1 MTAAIIL
8 AISILVLIGYLFDVT
23 APKTRIPTVILLL
36 VLGILLR
43 QGAIWFGLEIP
54 DLSGVL
60 PILGTFGLILIVL
73 EGALDLELSKEK
85 LPMIRKAFF
94 VATIPVF
101 VMTLLLGAGL
111 HYYLGYDVRVSLL
124 NSVPFAIISS
134 AIAIPTVSSMP
145 SSFKAF
151 VTYESSLSDIIGVI
165 VFNFLV
171 LNETFGMST
180 FLSFGGQLLTIILI
194 SFLASALLSF
204 MLSRIKHHIKF
215 GPIIFLI
222 ILIYEIA
229 KIYHLPSLIF
239 ILAFGLFLGN
249 LDLLKRFKFI
259 EKLRPDILN
268 KEAHRFREITG
279 EAAFLI
285 RVLFFIV
292 FGFVM
297 EFNEIVNIETLPIS
311 LAVILAIFIIRA
323 FQLKISKAPVFPL
336 VFIAPRGLIT
346 ILLFLSIPAHLNV
359 PEVNRSLIVQV
370 IVLSALIMMVGTIF
384 GGKNSEEVIKVEE
397 Y

>member
-36 VLGILLR
+36 ILGILLR
-43 QGAIWFGLEIP
+43 QGAIWFGVEIP

-60 PILGTFGLILIVL
+60 PVLGTFGLILIVL

-145 SSFKAF
+145 QSFKAF

-171 LNETFGMST
+171 LNETFGLST
-180 FLSFGGQLLTIILI
+180 FLTFGGQLLTIIVI

-239 ILAFGLFLGN
+239 ILVLGLFLGN

-297 EFNEIVNIETLPIS
+297 EFNEIVNLETLPIS

-323 FQLKISKAPVFPL
+323 LQLKISHAPVFPL

-346 ILLFLSIPAHLNV
+346 ILLFLSIPVHLNV

-384 GGKNSEEVIKVEE
+384 GGKKSEEVIKVEE

>member
-8 AISILVLIGYLFDVT
+8 AISILVLVGYLFDVT

-36 VLGILLR
+36 TLGIVLR
-43 QGAIWFGLEIP
+43 QGAITFGLEIP

-73 EGALDLELSKEK
+73 EGALDLELDREK
-85 LPMIRKAFF
+85 LPMVRKAFF
-94 VATIPVF
+94 VATVPVF

-111 HYYLGYDVRVSLL
+111 HYFLGYGVRVSLL

-145 SSFKAF
+145 DTFKAF

-171 LNETFGMST
+171 LNEVYGWETFAI
-180 FLSFGGQLLTIILI
+180 FGGQLITIIAI

-239 ILAFGLFLGN
+239 IMAFGLFLGN

-259 EKLRPDILN
+259 ERLKPEILSR
-268 KEAHRFREITG
+268 EAHKFREITG

-297 EFNEIVNIETLPIS
+297 EFSEIVDMKTLPLA

-323 FQLKISKAPVFPL
+323 IQLKVSKAPVFPL

-346 ILLFLSIPAHLNV
+346 ILLFLSIPASLNI

-370 IVLSALIMMVGTIF
+370 IVLSALVMMIGTIF
-384 GGKNSEEVIKVEE
+384 GGKKTETIVKVED